1 MIMPLEFPWDSEMSE
16 GQEHK
21 QTMAQSMINS
31 NYNEST
37 HSTIHYK
44 QGACVHRLKR
54 ACVQDDVI
62 ILCSQ

>member
-1 MIMPLEFPWDSEMSE
+1 MIMPLGFTWDSEMFE
-16 GQEHK
+16 GREHE
-21 QTMAQSMINS
+21 QTMAQSIINN

-37 HSTIHYK
+37 HSTKHYK

-62 ILCSQ
+62 ILHSH